1 MNINNIIKESLLMEG
16 KFHELNA
23 KVEFTFDLHHDTG
36 GHTAN
41 RKWRHG
47 SGEKIYDI
55 DIVDLLD
62 DAKEEIIYSIIDGD
76 IRNGRRFIVSRD
88 GGNYLN
94 IVIKPEEL
102 SVNHWNLVTIT
113 VMKNQDFNVGKG
125 QLKIVV

>member
-1 MNINNIIKESLLMEG
+1 MNII
-16 KFHELNA
+16 
-23 KVEFTFDLHHDTG
+23 
-36 GHTAN
+36 
-41 RKWRHG
+41 
-47 SGEKIYDI
+47 
-55 DIVDLLD
+55 DLLD

-94 IVIKPEEL
+94 VVIKPEEL
-102 SVNHWNLVTIT
+102 AVNHWNLVTIT